1 MIKTVRQ
8 TRCVLFV
15 LILVFVSFFTVPMLL
30 AAQGYTH
37 TVKKG
42 DTLWDICEKYYGD
55 SDLWPKLWQMNPF
68 ITNPHFLR
76 PGDVITLLD
85 KEDLEAVP
93 SRQLEKATV
102 VKEPPTEMNGID
114 VSSLTTLGA
123 IGFLNRQEVT
133 PWGNLFS
140 SYSEKLMLG
149 NGDKVVVRFEKDKD
163 VKPGDKFTI
172 YASSSMLSHPITGKD
187 LGYVLIFHGNIV
199 LKAHLK
205 ENFYDAEIVDAF
217 KSINIGDLV
226 IPHEPVSPC
235 IQPVSAENEL
245 ITNIVA
251 IKDQRVVLGKHSV
264 VYLDQGFNQ
273 GILRGNLLQVLRI
286 KDMNQNKFL
295 SETKAKYSQETAL
308 FELPIGT
315 ILIIESRPDTATAVV
330 LSSKGEFENGAYVKT
345 MSWDQQP
352 EALSRSMPRCSV
364 E

>member
-1 MIKTVRQ
+1 MIKTARD
-8 TRCVLFV
+8 TRCILFV
-15 LILVFVSFFTVPMLL
+15 TILVFGFFFIIPSLL
-30 AAQGYTH
+30 AAQEYTH

-85 KEDLEAVP
+85 KEELEAVP
-93 SRQLEKATV
+93 PKQLDTATV
-102 VKEPPTEMNGID
+102 EEETAPEMTGID
-114 VSSLTTLGA
+114 VSSLTTLGS
-123 IGFLNRQEVT
+123 IGLLNRQEVS
-133 PWGNLFS
+133 PWGGLFS

-163 VKPGDKFTI
+163 VKPGDKFTV
-172 YASSSMLSHPITGKD
+172 YASSSMISHPITGKD
-187 LGYVLIFHGNIV
+187 LGYVLLFHGNLV
-199 LKAHLK
+199 VKSHLK

-226 IPHEPVSPC
+226 IPYEPVSPC
-235 IQPVSAENEL
+235 VRPLPAESEL

-273 GILRGNLLQVLRI
+273 GILRGHVFQVLRI
-286 KDMNQNKFL
+286 KDIKHKKLL
-295 SETKAKYSQETAL
+295 SETKETYSKDAAL
-308 FELPIGT
+308 FELPIAT
-315 ILIIESRPDTATAVV
+315 ILIIESRPNTATALV
-330 LSSKGEFENGAYVKT
+330 LSSMGEFENGAYVKS
-345 MSWDQQP
+345 MSWDKYPQ
-352 EALSRSMPRCSV
+352 ALSSMPRCAID
-364 E
+364 